1 MSTRTGKLVYI
12 NERDMTPTSHPMAL
26 KRELSQSS
34 TGAAPPRKTPR
45 LTLTIDIPSSPPDP
59 ISTASTV
66 SASID
71 ERVPSPSQ
79 SSRLFSIPSLSVDS
93 LRKMDP
99 AQLVAWLEDLAEE
112 YQRSVDEMG
121 AEIDHLR
128 REVSFARRRLE
139 ATPSLE
145 VCDVAAQRA
154 SGLVVEGTAVSG
166 EVVVARSSPPS

>member
-1 MSTRTGKLVYI
+1 
-12 NERDMTPTSHPMAL
+12 
-26 KRELSQSS
+26 
-34 TGAAPPRKTPR
+34 
-45 LTLTIDIPSSPPDP
+45 
-59 ISTASTV
+59 
-66 SASID
+66 
-71 ERVPSPSQ
+71 
-79 SSRLFSIPSLSVDS
+79 
-93 LRKMDP
+93 MDP
-99 AQLVAWLEDLAEE
+99 AQLVARLEDLAEE